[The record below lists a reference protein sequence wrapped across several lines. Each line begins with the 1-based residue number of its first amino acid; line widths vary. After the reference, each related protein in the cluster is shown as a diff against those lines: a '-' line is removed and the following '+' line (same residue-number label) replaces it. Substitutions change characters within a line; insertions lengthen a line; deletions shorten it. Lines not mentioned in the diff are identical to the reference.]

1 MNQKKMPQVKVTLK
15 KVANGYIVHDADTTV
30 RIPKSIVQ
38 QTTPQST
45 VQIKNKSQTT
55 SLHSQTQIP
64 QQQLQISPAILSP
77 QQQFLYSPLNPGIQQ
92 SMQVQQ
98 SKQPIIYPSPT
109 PPYKPIIQQ
118 NLIHQPIAPQNF
130 EIFPP
135 DPFVT
140 KKRSYEI
147 TVPSCTSWFRID
159 KIHSIEKE
167 NFKEYFNQ
175 ENKHKTPSLYKKHRN
190 FIINLYYNTP
200 NVYLTT
206 TACRRQLAAD
216 ACTIVRIHGFL
227 NHWGIINSQVDS
239 DQYQGKIIPQ
249 PAIPDNLFNEL
260 FQSKNSSLQYQL
272 SEQQIIDSIREL
284 SLKLRPI
291 CDSCQ
296 MKCNLVWYQ
305 QKPIKDIKEII
316 LCIKCYGN
324 NHFPNILCAEDFFR
338 TDIEE
343 RLKNINKSIDQAELS
358 DSQLK
363 DVELSEMLN
372 YIQENPEVGWD
383 KITEFVNENR
393 KVKLDVVQ
401 ILINFLIY
409 PLKKQS
415 SISRSLDGKEQLQKW
430 TIYDLAS
437 KIASEEPQIFS
448 DSSNLYA
455 YHISIFQK
463 RLNQDEESKQQN
475 GDKLC
480 NGTTHSDLLQ
490 QQTNLQNSLN
500 DLDQNLIA
508 NFKENSIKKAETE
521 IVKEENKLNQCINAI
536 INVQM
541 EKIQQKIAFLEEY
554 EKIVLNEKNI
564 LELQQKQTLAER
576 LIVVQQKLQMY
587 NEDNNQ

>member
-15 KVANGYIVHDADTTV
+15 KVANGFIVHDADTTV

-38 QTTPQST
+38 LPPPQST
-45 VQIKNKSQTT
+45 NQIKNKSQGTT
-55 SLHSQTQIP
+55 LPSQSQIT
-64 QQQLQISPAILSP
+64 QQQLQINPAMLSP
-77 QQQFLYSPLNPGIQQ
+77 KQAFLYPQMNPQNI
-92 SMQVQQ
+92 QVQQ
-98 SKQPIIYPSPT
+98 SKQSIISASPPHT
-109 PPYKPIIQQ
+109 YKPILQQPLTNPPIQ
-118 NLIHQPIAPQNF
+118 PQNF
-130 EIFPP
+130 QIFPP

-140 KKRSYEI
+140 RKRSFEI
-147 TVPSCTSWFRID
+147 IVPSCTSWFRID

-175 ENKHKTPSLYKKHRN
+175 ENKHKTPQLYKKHRN

-260 FQSKNSSLQYQL
+260 FQSKNSLEQYQL
-272 SEQQIIDSIREL
+272 SEQQIIDSIRAL

-316 LCIKCYGN
+316 LCIRCYGN
-324 NHFPNILCAEDFFR
+324 NHFPNILCAEDFFK

-343 RLKNINKSIDQAELS
+343 RLKSTNISIDQAEQSDTQLS
-358 DSQLK
+358 DK
-363 DVELSEMLN
+363 ELSEMLN

-383 KITEFVNENR
+383 KIAEFINENR
-393 KVKLDVVQ
+393 KVKLDVIQ
-401 ILINFLIY
+401 ILIYFLIY
-409 PLKKQS
+409 PFQKQS
-415 SISRSLDGKEQLQKW
+415 SIIRSLDGQEQLQKL

-437 KIASEEPQIFS
+437 RIASEEPQIFS

-455 YHISIFQK
+455 YHLSIFQK
-463 RLNQDEESKQQN
+463 HLNQVEESKQHN
-475 GDKLC
+475 GEKLC
-480 NGTTHSDLLQ
+480 NGNSNKEL
-490 QQTNLQNSLN
+490 TNLQN
-500 DLDQNLIA
+500 NLIA
-508 NFKENSIKKAETE
+508 LDQTQIVNFKEDSINKANAE
-521 IVKEENKLNQCINAI
+521 ITKEENKLNQCINAI

-554 EKIVLNEKNI
+554 EKIVLNEKNN
-564 LELQQKQTLAER
+564 LEMQQVYCSNKR
-576 LIVVQQKLQMY
+576 LIEV
-587 NEDNNQ
+587 NAC

>member
-1 MNQKKMPQVKVTLK
+1 MNLKKMPQVKVTLK
-15 KVANGYIVHDADTTV
+15 KVANGFIVHDADTTV

-38 QTTPQST
+38 LPPPQST
-45 VQIKNKSQTT
+45 NQIKNKSQGTT
-55 SLHSQTQIP
+55 LPSQSQIA
-64 QQQLQISPAILSP
+64 QQQLQMGSAMLSP
-77 QQQFLYSPLNPGIQQ
+77 KQALLYPQMNPGIPQNI
-92 SMQVQQ
+92 QVQQ
-98 SKQPIIYPSPT
+98 SKQSIISTSPPST
-109 PPYKPIIQQ
+109 YKPIMQQ
-118 NLIHQPIAPQNF
+118 PLINQPMPPQNF
-130 EIFPP
+130 QIFPP

-140 KKRSYEI
+140 RKRSFEI
-147 TVPSCTSWFRID
+147 IVPSCTSWFRID

-175 ENKHKTPSLYKKHRN
+175 ENKHKTPQLYKKHRN

-260 FQSKNSSLQYQL
+260 FQSKNSLEQYQL
-272 SEQQIIDSIREL
+272 SEQQIIDSIRAL

-316 LCIKCYGN
+316 LCIRCYGN
-324 NHFPNILCAEDFFR
+324 NHFPNILCAEDFFK

-343 RLKNINKSIDQAELS
+343 RLKSTNISIDQAEHSDHLLNDKELS
-358 DSQLK
+358 D
-363 DVELSEMLN
+363 MLN

-383 KITEFVNENR
+383 KIAEFVNQNR

-401 ILINFLIY
+401 ILIYFLIY
-409 PLKKQS
+409 PFKKQS
-415 SISRSLDGKEQLQKW
+415 SIIRSLDGMEQFQKL
-430 TIYDLAS
+430 TIYDLAIR
-437 KIASEEPQIFS
+437 IASEEPQIFS

-463 RLNQDEESKQQN
+463 HLNQVEESKQHN
-475 GDKLC
+475 GEKLC
-480 NGTTHSDLLQ
+480 NGTSNKEL
-490 QQTNLQNSLN
+490 TNLQNNLN
-500 DLDQNLIA
+500 VLDQTQIV
-508 NFKENSIKKAETE
+508 NFKEDSIKKAFVE
-521 IVKEENKLNQCINAI
+521 ISKEENKLNQCINAI

-554 EKIVLNEKNI
+554 EKIVLNEKNN

-587 NEDNNQ
+587 NEENNQ